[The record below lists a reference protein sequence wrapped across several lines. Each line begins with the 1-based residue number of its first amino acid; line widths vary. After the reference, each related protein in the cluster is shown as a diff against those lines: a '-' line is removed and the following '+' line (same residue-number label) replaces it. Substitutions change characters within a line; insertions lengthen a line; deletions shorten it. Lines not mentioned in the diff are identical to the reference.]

1 MLVGEPDEPVL
12 LLPAGV
18 CHPLETYQMELE
30 DPKNVKKDEDDDGDG
45 SSPPDT
51 EWEVMLLRTSHCC
64 KIRSSSQ
71 IGLNWRLDIEMWQCR
86 RKKSWNIFPIH

>member
-30 DPKNVKKDEDDDGDG
+30 DPKKVKKDEDDDGDRVR
-45 SSPPDT
+45 SDVF
-51 EWEVMLLRTSHCC
+51 ENIALL
-64 KIRSSSQ
+64 
-71 IGLNWRLDIEMWQCR
+71 
-86 RKKSWNIFPIH
+86 

>member
-51 EWEVMLLRTSHCC
+51 E
-64 KIRSSSQ
+64 
-71 IGLNWRLDIEMWQCR
+71 
-86 RKKSWNIFPIH
+86 